1 MLDNISE
8 ESYLVHKY
16 DSQITL
22 VFDDLDEALAFVED
36 NPREFFILS

>member
-1 MLDNISE
+1 MINE
-8 ESYLVHKY
+8 ESYLVYRY

-36 NPREFFILS
+36 NPKEFFILS

>member
-1 MLDNISE
+1 MLNNINE
-8 ESYLVHKY
+8 ESYLVY
-16 DSQITL
+16 RYNSQITL